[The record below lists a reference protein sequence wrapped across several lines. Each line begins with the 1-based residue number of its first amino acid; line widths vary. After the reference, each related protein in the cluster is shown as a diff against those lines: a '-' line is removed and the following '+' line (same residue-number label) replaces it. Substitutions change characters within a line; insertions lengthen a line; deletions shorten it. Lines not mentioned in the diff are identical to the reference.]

1 MKLPLKCSFEYGRS
15 TYGPKK
21 THLGGCIFS
30 KWPNV
35 KNQFFSKKNFF
46 QIFSNF
52 FLAHPKRN
60 LFLILKWFYFLIF
73 AQNWPICEG
82 FCFSFLKIDFFPLWW
97 GGPPGAPWGVK
108 IFPKMVPMIIIG
120 HIMKVYDEKLAK
132 KNSSVWL
139 YKYSPSSNSKLKF
152 RCDNSN
158 STKMASSPVSSPTRP
173 RINRAAELR
182 LKNND
187 NGSGGKSRSG
197 SINSIAP
204 SSSSTTWGNPAK
216 LSRAVILSWWKWF
229 WMK

>member
-46 QIFSNF
+46 QIFQKF

-120 HIMKVYDEKLAK
+120 HIIKVYDEKWAK
-132 KNSSVWL
+132 KNFFFQSVWL
-139 YKYSPSSNSKLKF
+139 YKYSPHCKVNLLFVAWTHFNVKF
-152 RCDNSN
+152 ENDPC
-158 STKMASSPVSSPTRP
+158 P
-173 RINRAAELR
+173 AAGLPG
-182 LKNND
+182 L
-187 NGSGGKSRSG
+187 
-197 SINSIAP
+197 
-204 SSSSTTWGNPAK
+204 
-216 LSRAVILSWWKWF
+216 VISVKVF
-229 WMK
+229 FNVTV